1 MSALLPF
8 ICMDAT
14 CCCSNVRTC
23 AISTGDSGRTHC
35 KYIIDRRSLIRDIV
49 REQTEST
56 QAILRFFP
64 SFPTTSIPIYIYGGT
79 WSKWFERKR
88 RKKENWNL
96 IKTRRSCYKIKTIV
110 GGLIDVLQSLPLP
123 ILVKSRLPSISF
135 ASVPDRNKKAS
146 YLNYCIRVLP
156 FVAFSNYRRGSLLC
170 LYSK

>member
-1 MSALLPF
+1 
-8 ICMDAT
+8 MDAT
-14 CCCSNVRTC
+14 CCCSNIRTC

-35 KYIIDRRSLIRDIV
+35 KYIIDRRSLIRDIA

-56 QAILRFFP
+56 QAILGFSRVSNDFDP
-64 SFPTTSIPIYIYGGT
+64 YIYTVVRGT
-79 WSKWFERKR
+79 SDNDSRE
-88 RKKENWNL
+88 KKNKKNDWNL
-96 IKTRRSCYKIKTIV
+96 IKTQRSCYKIKIIV
-110 GGLIDVLQSLPLP
+110 GGVIDVLQSLPLP

-156 FVAFSNYRRGSLLC
+156 FVAFSNYQRGSLLY